1 MMIPMISID
10 GLSGSVVRDGPGITQ
25 TQAMCLGML
34 VGQNKECGEAFEA
47 AVEKFQQMMAE
58 GLSGESGISGD
69 EAPRAVTTA
78 VPHVVVEVPVAVK
91 KAETPVV
98 AEVPVAVAASVT
110 TQQVATSAT
119 LPLEGVAERPV
130 VVEKVVTPVVAERP
144 VVVEKVVTPVAIEV
158 PVAVATSATL
168 PLEGVAERPVVVE
181 KVVTPVVAERPV
193 KVEKAATPVAVEVPV
208 AVATSATL
216 PVEGVTERPVAVEKV
231 ATPVAVEVSV
241 AVATSATLPLE
252 GVAEK
257 PVVVEKAVTP
267 VAVEVPVAVATS
279 ATTQQV
285 ATSATLPLEG
295 TPEKSPKGNGVLV
308 ADEIV
313 ERTESA
319 SSDRPEPQV
328 IDFRN
333 VLIQPSQG
341 GVDGVAMEKRVFTP
355 AQVLVD
361 AAAAVADTITVSPEV
376 LRGASEVQVQ
386 LRPDVLEGT
395 VIRIATTVPG
405 TLTVQFTPVTEN
417 MAALLEKCAPQLVTY
432 LSERI
437 HNVQIA
443 VNVKRDEKLKG

>member
-58 GLSGESGISGD
+58 GLSGESGIPGD

-91 KAETPVV
+91 KDETPVV

-119 LPLEGVAERPV
+119 LPPEGVAEKLV
-130 VVEKVVTPVVAERP
+130 VVEKVVTPVVTERP
-144 VVVEKVVTPVAIEV
+144 VVVEKVVTPVAVEV
-158 PVAVATSATL
+158 PVAVAASATTQQVATSATL
-168 PLEGVAERPVVVE
+168 PLEGVAERPV
-181 KVVTPVVAERPV
+181 A
-193 KVEKAATPVAVEVPV
+193 
-208 AVATSATL
+208 
-216 PVEGVTERPVAVEKV
+216 
-231 ATPVAVEVSV
+231 
-241 AVATSATLPLE
+241 
-252 GVAEK
+252 
-257 PVVVEKAVTP
+257 VEKAVTP
-267 VAVEVPVAVATS
+267 VAVEVPVAVAAS

-319 SSDRPEPQV
+319 SSDSPEPQV

-386 LRPDVLEGT
+386 LRSDVLEGT

-405 TLTVQFTPVTEN
+405 TLTVQFTPVTEH

>member
-58 GLSGESGISGD
+58 GLSGGSGISGD
-69 EAPRAVTTA
+69 EAPRAVPTA

-98 AEVPVAVAASVT
+98 AEVPVAVATSAT

-119 LPLEGVAERPV
+119 LPPEGVAEKLVVVEKVVTPVVTERPV
-130 VVEKVVTPVVAERP
+130 VVEKVVTPVIA
-144 VVVEKVVTPVAIEV
+144 EV
-158 PVAVATSATL
+158 PVAVAA
-168 PLEGVAERPVVVE
+168 
-181 KVVTPVVAERPV
+181 
-193 KVEKAATPVAVEVPV
+193 
-208 AVATSATL
+208 
-216 PVEGVTERPVAVEKV
+216 
-231 ATPVAVEVSV
+231 
-241 AVATSATLPLE
+241 
-252 GVAEK
+252 
-257 PVVVEKAVTP
+257 
-267 VAVEVPVAVATS
+267 S

-319 SSDRPEPQV
+319 SSDSPEPQV

>member
-25 TQAMCLGML
+25 TQAMCLGVL

-78 VPHVVVEVPVAVK
+78 VPHVVIEVPVAVK

-119 LPLEGVAERPV
+119 LPPEGVAEKTLT
-130 VVEKVVTPVVAERP
+130 VEKVVTPVAAEVP
-144 VVVEKVVTPVAIEV
+144 MAVEKVVTPVAIEV

-193 KVEKAATPVAVEVPV
+193 AVEKVVTPVIAEVPV
-208 AVATSATL
+208 AVAA
-216 PVEGVTERPVAVEKV
+216 
-231 ATPVAVEVSV
+231 
-241 AVATSATLPLE
+241 
-252 GVAEK
+252 
-257 PVVVEKAVTP
+257 
-267 VAVEVPVAVATS
+267 S

-319 SSDRPEPQV
+319 SSDSPEPQV

>member
-58 GLSGESGISGD
+58 GLSGESGIPGD

-91 KAETPVV
+91 KDETPVV
-98 AEVPVAVAASVT
+98 AEVPVAVAASVTTQQVATSATLPPEGVAEKLVVVEKVVTPVVTERPVVVEKVVTPVAVEVPVAVAASAT

-144 VVVEKVVTPVAIEV
+144 VKVEKVVTPVAIEV

-168 PLEGVAERPVVVE
+168 PLEGVAERPV
-181 KVVTPVVAERPV
+181 A
-193 KVEKAATPVAVEVPV
+193 
-208 AVATSATL
+208 
-216 PVEGVTERPVAVEKV
+216 
-231 ATPVAVEVSV
+231 
-241 AVATSATLPLE
+241 
-252 GVAEK
+252 
-257 PVVVEKAVTP
+257 VEKAVTP
-267 VAVEVPVAVATS
+267 VAVEVPVAVAAS

-319 SSDRPEPQV
+319 SSDSPEPQV

-386 LRPDVLEGT
+386 LRSDVLEGT

-405 TLTVQFTPVTEN
+405 TLTVQFTPVTEH

>member
-1 MMIPMISID
+1 M
-10 GLSGSVVRDGPGITQ
+10 
-25 TQAMCLGML
+25 
-34 VGQNKECGEAFEA
+34 
-47 AVEKFQQMMAE
+47 
-58 GLSGESGISGD
+58 
-69 EAPRAVTTA
+69 
-78 VPHVVVEVPVAVK
+78 
-91 KAETPVV
+91 
-98 AEVPVAVAASVT
+98 T
-110 TQQVATSAT
+110 TQQ
-119 LPLEGVAERPV
+119 
-130 VVEKVVTPVVAERP
+130 
-144 VVVEKVVTPVAIEV
+144 
-158 PVAVATSATL
+158 VATSATL

-216 PVEGVTERPVAVEKV
+216 PLEGVAERSVVVEKV
-231 ATPVAVEVSV
+231 VTPVVVEVPV
-241 AVATSATLPLE
+241 AVATSATLPLA
-252 GVAEK
+252 GVVEK
-257 PVVVEKAVTP
+257 PVVVEKVVTPVVAERPVAVEKAVTP
-267 VAVEVPVAVATS
+267 VAVEVPVAVAAS

-319 SSDRPEPQV
+319 SSDSPEPQV

-386 LRPDVLEGT
+386 LRSDVLEGT

-405 TLTVQFTPVTEN
+405 TLTVQFTPVTEH

>member
-1 MMIPMISID
+1 M
-10 GLSGSVVRDGPGITQ
+10 
-25 TQAMCLGML
+25 
-34 VGQNKECGEAFEA
+34 
-47 AVEKFQQMMAE
+47 
-58 GLSGESGISGD
+58 
-69 EAPRAVTTA
+69 
-78 VPHVVVEVPVAVK
+78 
-91 KAETPVV
+91 
-98 AEVPVAVAASVT
+98 
-110 TQQVATSAT
+110 
-119 LPLEGVAERPV
+119 
-130 VVEKVVTPVVAERP
+130 VVEKVVTPVAAEVP
-144 VVVEKVVTPVAIEV
+144 MAVEKVVTPVAIEV
-158 PVAVATSATL
+158 PVAVATSATTQQVATSATL

-216 PVEGVTERPVAVEKV
+216 PLEGVTERPVAVEKAV
-231 ATPVAVEVSV
+231 TPV
-241 AVATSATLPLE
+241 
-252 GVAEK
+252 VAER

-267 VAVEVPVAVATS
+267 VAVEVPVAVAAS

-319 SSDRPEPQV
+319 SSDSPEPQV

-405 TLTVQFTPVTEN
+405 TLTVQFTPVTEH

>member
-78 VPHVVVEVPVAVK
+78 VPHVVVEVPGAVK

-119 LPLEGVAERPV
+119 LPLEG
-130 VVEKVVTPVVAERP
+130 
-144 VVVEKVVTPVAIEV
+144 
-158 PVAVATSATL
+158 
-168 PLEGVAERPVVVE
+168 
-181 KVVTPVVAERPV
+181 
-193 KVEKAATPVAVEVPV
+193 
-208 AVATSATL
+208 
-216 PVEGVTERPVAVEKV
+216 
-231 ATPVAVEVSV
+231 
-241 AVATSATLPLE
+241 
-252 GVAEK
+252 
-257 PVVVEKAVTP
+257 
-267 VAVEVPVAVATS
+267 
-279 ATTQQV
+279 
-285 ATSATLPLEG
+285 
-295 TPEKSPKGNGVLV
+295 TPEKSPKSNGVLV

-319 SSDRPEPQV
+319 SSDSPEPQV

>member
-25 TQAMCLGML
+25 TQAMCLGVL

-78 VPHVVVEVPVAVK
+78 VPHVVIEVPVAVK

-98 AEVPVAVAASVT
+98 AEVPVAVAASV
-110 TQQVATSAT
+110 
-119 LPLEGVAERPV
+119 
-130 VVEKVVTPVVAERP
+130 
-144 VVVEKVVTPVAIEV
+144 
-158 PVAVATSATL
+158 
-168 PLEGVAERPVVVE
+168 
-181 KVVTPVVAERPV
+181 
-193 KVEKAATPVAVEVPV
+193 
-208 AVATSATL
+208 
-216 PVEGVTERPVAVEKV
+216 
-231 ATPVAVEVSV
+231 
-241 AVATSATLPLE
+241 
-252 GVAEK
+252 
-257 PVVVEKAVTP
+257 
-267 VAVEVPVAVATS
+267 
-279 ATTQQV
+279 TTQQV

-319 SSDRPEPQV
+319 SSDSPEPQV

>member
-58 GLSGESGISGD
+58 GLSGESGIPGD

-91 KAETPVV
+91 KDETPVV
-98 AEVPVAVAASVT
+98 AEVPVAVAASV
-110 TQQVATSAT
+110 
-119 LPLEGVAERPV
+119 
-130 VVEKVVTPVVAERP
+130 
-144 VVVEKVVTPVAIEV
+144 
-158 PVAVATSATL
+158 
-168 PLEGVAERPVVVE
+168 
-181 KVVTPVVAERPV
+181 
-193 KVEKAATPVAVEVPV
+193 
-208 AVATSATL
+208 
-216 PVEGVTERPVAVEKV
+216 
-231 ATPVAVEVSV
+231 
-241 AVATSATLPLE
+241 
-252 GVAEK
+252 
-257 PVVVEKAVTP
+257 
-267 VAVEVPVAVATS
+267 
-279 ATTQQV
+279 TTQQV

-319 SSDRPEPQV
+319 SSDSPEPQV

-386 LRPDVLEGT
+386 LRSDVLEGT

-405 TLTVQFTPVTEN
+405 TLTVQFTPVTEH

>member
-58 GLSGESGISGD
+58 GLSGGSGISGD

-78 VPHVVVEVPVAVK
+78 VPHVAV
-91 KAETPVV
+91 
-98 AEVPVAVAASVT
+98 EVPVAVAASVT

-119 LPLEGVAERPV
+119 LPPEGVAE
-130 VVEKVVTPVVAERP
+130 KL
-144 VVVEKVVTPVAIEV
+144 VVVEKVVTPVA
-158 PVAVATSATL
+158 VAA
-168 PLEGVAERPVVVE
+168 
-181 KVVTPVVAERPV
+181 
-193 KVEKAATPVAVEVPV
+193 
-208 AVATSATL
+208 
-216 PVEGVTERPVAVEKV
+216 
-231 ATPVAVEVSV
+231 
-241 AVATSATLPLE
+241 
-252 GVAEK
+252 
-257 PVVVEKAVTP
+257 
-267 VAVEVPVAVATS
+267 S

-319 SSDRPEPQV
+319 SSDSPEPQV

-386 LRPDVLEGT
+386 LRSDVLEGT